1 MSLNNRISIRDSY
14 IARGAVDCQ
23 VATFPNSVRG
33 SEATSDINDVIVL
46 SNEKRQK
53 HPMELLLT
61 EPDMEDRDR
70 VLSECPDFVLLF
82 FSHVG
87 CGSLGYRHSVIL
99 IAPI

>member
-33 SEATSDINDVIVL
+33 SEATSDVNDVIVL

-61 EPDMEDRDR
+61 EPDMEDR
-70 VLSECPDFVLLF
+70 VLGESPDFVFTF
-82 FSHVG
+82 FFLHVG